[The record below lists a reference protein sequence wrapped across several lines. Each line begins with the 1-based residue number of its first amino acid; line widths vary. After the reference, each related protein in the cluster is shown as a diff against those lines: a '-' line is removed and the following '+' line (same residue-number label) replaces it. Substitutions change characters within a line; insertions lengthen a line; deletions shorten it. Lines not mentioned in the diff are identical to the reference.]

1 MEKDR
6 MKRPFGI
13 EPHWSLKIARKR
25 ELRKEH
31 GKMRFATLDEAVRY
45 INGNPELQTCEYF

>member
-1 MEKDR
+1 